1 MDESILVVSFEHTL
15 LLRNARTSSSED
27 IAS

>member
-1 MDESILVVSFEHTL
+1 MDESILVASSEHTL
-15 LLRNARTSSSED
+15 LSRNARTSSSED